1 MIFESPDPAPSNLPP
16 SGRIVYDH
24 VLPEKTAFD
33 PNSPAFIDG
42 ITGRI
47 ITRAELRRDTLRLG
61 QGIHELK
68 PRNAGREGKEPVVLI
83 FSPNTMDYPVQFLG
97 VQAAGCIASLVNASY
112 LTDELA
118 HQIRDGTPFLI
129 FIHPT
134 LVEILESALTLLKAE
149 GHDTAAIKVYST
161 SSEGISSDKA
171 DKHHYP
177 SYQTLYAR
185 STSGV
190 AVGYGRSEMS
200 AQEIDDTPA
209 VLCYSSGTVS
219 LLHASCHMQ
228 HDPYHMTIP
237 PALFRTRAR
246 LLTHDPPFD
255 ASFRS
260 QTGRS
265 KGVVTTNKNFN
276 YLSALWSAHVN
287 GHKVSPD
294 KDKYVSVLP
303 FYRESSAAVVA
314 RERAHRGVEE
324 N

>member
-1 MIFESPDPAPSNLPP
+1 VGAKTFFGSLGFDGRRDVSRRVEVTGCRRKQKRRVPRPRGPVLTTHGTRGSYEYFNARCLLLILVPSGLERIGNRVITPKMIFESPDPIPSNVPP

-68 PRNAGREGKEPVVLI
+68 PRDAGREGKEPVVLI

-177 SYQTLYAR
+177 SYQTLYAK
-185 STSGV
+185 STSNI
-190 AVGYGRSEMS
+190 AVGYGRVELS

-219 LLHASCHMQ
+219 LLHASCHI
-228 HDPYHMTIP
+228 H
-237 PALFRTRAR
+237 
-246 LLTHDPPFD
+246 
-255 ASFRS
+255 
-260 QTGRS
+260 
-265 KGVVTTNKNFN
+265 VT
-276 YLSALWSAHVN
+276 
-287 GHKVSPD
+287 
-294 KDKYVSVLP
+294 
-303 FYRESSAAVVA
+303 
-314 RERAHRGVEE
+314 
-324 N
+324 

>member
-1 MIFESPDPAPSNLPP
+1 
-16 SGRIVYDH
+16 
-24 VLPEKTAFD
+24 
-33 PNSPAFIDG
+33 
-42 ITGRI
+42 
-47 ITRAELRRDTLRLG
+47 LG

-68 PRNAGREGKEPVVLI
+68 PRDAGREGKEPVVLI
-83 FSPNTMDYPVQFLG
+83 FSPNTMDYPFQFLG

-177 SYQTLYAR
+177 SYQTLYAK
-185 STSGV
+185 STSNI
-190 AVGYGRSEMS
+190 AVGYGRVELS

-219 LLHASCHMQ
+219 LLHASCHI
-228 HDPYHMTIP
+228 H
-237 PALFRTRAR
+237 
-246 LLTHDPPFD
+246 
-255 ASFRS
+255 
-260 QTGRS
+260 
-265 KGVVTTNKNFN
+265 VT
-276 YLSALWSAHVN
+276 
-287 GHKVSPD
+287 
-294 KDKYVSVLP
+294 
-303 FYRESSAAVVA
+303 
-314 RERAHRGVEE
+314 
-324 N
+324 